1 MDNGFCFVSLFSLS
15 VVSLFVFVYFIIVTI
30 VMSYS
35 SFPLLSILVFWCEIY
50 QRRFQNHVK
59 SLRWSILWKL
69 STAFSCWQFSQNA
82 QSRTLGRF
90 WILNRIYNVVFQII
104 ISSQKWT
111 SLDHSN
117 RMPII
122 KNFLNSPHAL
132 ENNFLIFFFK
142 ELSTKFPIL
151 FRKKNFFEHVQ
162 KNW

>member
-1 MDNGFCFVSLFSLS
+1 MFSNNCNSNEILEDFWPEKKKYFTAGIAEICTYVPFKITNLDNGFCFVSLFSLS

-90 WILNRIYNVVFQII
+90 WILNRIYNVVFQ
-104 ISSQKWT
+104 
-111 SLDHSN
+111 
-117 RMPII
+117 
-122 KNFLNSPHAL
+122 NSY
-132 ENNFLIFFFK
+132 K
-142 ELSTKFPIL
+142 
-151 FRKKNFFEHVQ
+151 
-162 KNW
+162 